1 MVTRLCAVALGLLCV
16 ARELECVA
24 LLTGAADA
32 TPAPM
37 ASALAAKAATT
48 TALETTVGMLEF
60 GTCPPSF
67 DLLCVAVYSALVDS
81 K

>member
-1 MVTRLCAVALGLLCV
+1 MVTWLCAVALEPVCV
-16 ARELECVA
+16 TFELECMA

-37 ASALAAKAATT
+37 ASALVAKAATT

-60 GTCPPSF
+60 GTYPPSF
-67 DLLCVAVYSALVDS
+67 DLLYVAVYSVLVDS